1 MNDTPII
8 VETGCGR
15 PEAAVIWLH
24 GLGADGHDFEPIV
37 NELQMPDRPAVRF
50 VFPHAP
56 PMPVTINNGFVMRA
70 WFDIYSF
77 DIGSRIDMEGLER
90 ARVLLEGWIDEQLQ
104 AGIDSR
110 RIVLAG
116 FSQGGAVA
124 LYTGLRY
131 PQPLAGIMGL
141 STFLP
146 GADSLPEESSDA
158 NHNTPVFLAHGDQD
172 PVLIPE
178 LAYRSRAA
186 LERNG
191 YPVEWH
197 EYPGLQHGVSPQEI
211 GDISR
216 WLRLVLA
223 NEGW

>member
-1 MNDTPII
+1 MNEAPVI
-8 VETGCGR
+8 VETGCGQ

-37 NELQMPDRPAVRF
+37 SELQMPDRPALRF
-50 VFPHAP
+50 VFPHARL
-56 PMPVTINNGFVMRA
+56 MPVTLNNGFVMRA
-70 WFDIYSF
+70 WFDVHGL
-77 DIGSRIDMEGLER
+77 DIGSFVDEPGLQ
-90 ARVLLEGWIDEQLQ
+90 AAQAMLEGWIDEQRQ
-104 AGIDSR
+104 QGIDSR

-116 FSQGGAVA
+116 FSQGGTVA
-124 LYTGLRY
+124 LHTGLRY

-141 STFLP
+141 STVLAL
-146 GADSLPEESSDA
+146 ADRLPEEASEV
-158 NHNTPVFLAHGDQD
+158 NRQTPIFLAHGDQD
-172 PVLIPE
+172 PVLAPE

-191 YPVEWH
+191 YHVEWH

-216 WLRLVLA
+216 WLRRVLSL
-223 NEGW
+223 